1 MKHCLTP
8 IRMAMIKKSRNDKCW
23 QGCGEKGTLV
33 HCWWE
38 CKLVQ
43 PLRKNRVEVLQK
55 LKTELLH
62 DPVLGESPKSLN
74 SGSIPKN

>member
-33 HCWWE
+33 QCWWE